1 VSPPSD
7 PVLLI
12 EDNDRMR
19 PALARL
25 LRYQGYQ
32 VVEMHDGQDAW
43 DYLQRGGRA
52 SVIVLDLV
60 MPRLDGRRFR
70 AKQLQDAECAQIPVV
85 VFTADQG
92 DPLPDVAGYVRK
104 TDAGSLLDLIA
115 LAAHVPALKATPW
128 PASRHVRG

>member
-1 VSPPSD
+1 MSPPSD

-12 EDNDRMR
+12 EDNDRTR

-25 LRYQGYQ
+25 LRYRGYH
-32 VVEMHDGQDAW
+32 VIEMHDGQDAW
-43 DYLQRGGRA
+43 DYLQGGGRA
-52 SVIVLDLV
+52 CVIVLDLV
-60 MPRLDGRRFR
+60 MPRLDGRLFR
-70 AKQLQDAECAQIPVV
+70 AKQLQDVECAQIPVV

-115 LAAHVPALKATPW
+115 LAAHVPATRRKDA
-128 PASRHVRG
+128 PAPPARP